1 MKFKFNEKIVIFT
14 VSLLFSIAVL
24 IFLSYIVYSSFLNKL
39 SLENYS
45 ANIHDND
52 ENFKIDK
59 IVLFSGCDSHSVTN
73 TNNTTTI
80 NNLYQY
86 TDIAI
91 FLNSS
96 NTSFSLANTLKSVV
110 IKDFSFNT
118 LPSLGT
124 PNLYYKS
131 LDDFSTSNFDANNVL
146 DKELTFSIS
155 DDDQIDYSEPILFN
169 NCANP
174 ITLSYVN
181 SDIINDY
188 TVTNT
193 NNSITY
199 DGSLLKK
206 CNVLLNDL
214 NCSLSFVIYIE
225 NNLGESFKCPVYIDI
240 PLKDDSSSI
249 YDGSYTY
256 TYNPDYSFSKV
267 SF

>member
-1 MKFKFNEKIVIFT
+1 M
-14 VSLLFSIAVL
+14 
-24 IFLSYIVYSSFLNKL
+24 
-39 SLENYS
+39 
-45 ANIHDND
+45 
-52 ENFKIDK
+52 
-59 IVLFSGCDSHSVTN
+59 LFSGCDSDSTTN

-155 DDDQIDYSEPILFN
+155 DDDQIDYS
-169 NCANP
+169 
-174 ITLSYVN
+174 
-181 SDIINDY
+181 
-188 TVTNT
+188 VTNT